1 MNAPMTPGLRAAI
14 AAGQHLKVKDG
25 TNLDPIL
32 RAIEDNN
39 KAVDA
44 RLKSIEGSA
53 QKVIEA
59 TARLDEMD
67 QKMARRGGVGEASSQ
82 PETWGQEFTS
92 APELKEFAAQTSR
105 PGRLRMEMKTTLTTS
120 PGSAGA
126 LVRPTRDDVLMMPRR
141 AVMVRD
147 LLPVI
152 QISTGSVEYP
162 RQTERPAGAD
172 TVVEGALKPE
182 SAMAFD
188 MVTVASKVIA
198 HWIPASRQILD
209 DEPQLAGIIDTELRY
224 GLALKEDQQLLYGSG
239 TGANLLGMVTSSTA
253 YVAPITVAGATMI
266 DQIALAILQTGL
278 ADLPADGIV
287 MHPSDWARMRLLK
300 NTQGDYL
307 LGAPGANVEPRLFG
321 LPVVLTTAMLVDKFP
336 GRQFP
341 RGRHDLRP
349 VDRPRRGGDG
359 ACRLLRPQPRRDPRG
374 GAPCPGDQAARRPG
388 LRRFRQRRLMHPA
401 GPCSRP
407 GVLPLRGFACGNDR
421 S

>member
-152 QISTGSVEYP
+152 QIFNRVGRIPSSDGASGRSRHCRGRGP
-162 RQTERPAGAD
+162 QARERDG
-172 TVVEGALKPE
+172 V
-182 SAMAFD
+182 
-188 MVTVASKVIA
+188 
-198 HWIPASRQILD
+198 
-209 DEPQLAGIIDTELRY
+209 RY
-224 GLALKEDQQLLYGSG
+224 GHGGIEGYRALDS
-239 TGANLLGMVTSSTA
+239 
-253 YVAPITVAGATMI
+253 
-266 DQIALAILQTGL
+266 GL
-278 ADLPADGIV
+278 A
-287 MHPSDWARMRLLK
+287 S
-300 NTQGDYL
+300 
-307 LGAPGANVEPRLFG
+307 
-321 LPVVLTTAMLVDKFP
+321 
-336 GRQFP
+336 
-341 RGRHDLRP
+341 
-349 VDRPRRGGDG
+349 
-359 ACRLLRPQPRRDPRG
+359 DPR
-374 GAPCPGDQAARRPG
+374 
-388 LRRFRQRRLMHPA
+388 
-401 GPCSRP
+401 
-407 GVLPLRGFACGNDR
+407 
-421 S
+421 